1 MVAFG
6 DGGDPVGASRA
17 ERAREL
23 AGGDTLEYSL
33 GGPDGESC
41 EIVSTSGQIRTRE
54 GVSYDHETPSRYSG
68 RRGSPS
74 GPPPADGAAGWA
86 TA

>member
-33 GGPDGESC
+33 GGPDGESF

-54 GVSYDHETPSRYSG
+54 GVS
-68 RRGSPS
+68 
-74 GPPPADGAAGWA
+74 
-86 TA
+86 